1 MKSRVNREVHARI
14 CASLGV
20 KSPGATRPTLTQ
32 NPALRAIEIPGRMN
46 WLRRESAT
54 GNTRAVWF
62 DVLAAESAYFE
73 GGCCLPDA
81 DGKNWVRLQAGYREE
96 IAIDAGSGT
105 ILCRRR

>member
-1 MKSRVNREVHARI
+1 
-14 CASLGV
+14 
-20 KSPGATRPTLTQ
+20 
-32 NPALRAIEIPGRMN
+32 MN

-105 ILCRRR
+105 ILCRKALITGSRLLRSIEWLWLAAPRALAESLN